1 MFSYTLLYG
10 EAYHFNGIQHRNKLT
25 KTKMMNS
32 IEQLFGGKDAEEQ
45 NVLLHIIKQ
54 RGYSF
59 FEETPKTTMTC
70 YLIEDLHK
78 LGYKIVNQNKED
90 E

>member
-1 MFSYTLLYG
+1 MS
-10 EAYHFNGIQHRNKLT
+10 
-25 KTKMMNS
+25 S

-54 RGYSF
+54 RGYGF
-59 FEETPKTTMTC
+59 FEKTPKTTMTC

-78 LGYKIVNQNKED
+78 LGYKIVNQNKNKRYEK
-90 E
+90 

>member
-1 MFSYTLLYG
+1 MS
-10 EAYHFNGIQHRNKLT
+10 
-25 KTKMMNS
+25 S

-54 RGYSF
+54 RGYAF

-90 E
+90 ESR

>member
-1 MFSYTLLYG
+1 MS
-10 EAYHFNGIQHRNKLT
+10 
-25 KTKMMNS
+25 S

-45 NVLLHIIKQ
+45 NVLYHIIKQ
-54 RGYSF
+54 RGYAF
-59 FEETPKTTMTC
+59 FEKTPKATMTC
-70 YLIEDLHK
+70 YLIYDLHK